1 MKLTILIV
9 SVLALSAVVGAIVV
23 GNMSFEG
30 IVVDDPYE
38 TGLIWDEIQNGR
50 ESSGIVIRLQPS
62 QFKVGKNR
70 VRLLLEK
77 SKPVEIDSITIKIS
91 RPTTVAMDRQVAV
104 SSLSGNEYQADVDLP
119 LVGNW
124 DLIARVTSNGK
135 RILFSNRIYA
145 QE

>member
-1 MKLTILIV
+1 MKFTILIV

-38 TGLIWDEIQNGR
+38 TGLIWDEIQNDR
-50 ESSGIVIRLQPS
+50 ESSGIVIRLQS
-62 QFKVGKNR
+62 SHFNKGKNR
-70 VRLLLEK
+70 IRLLLEK
-77 SKPVEIDSITIKIS
+77 SKPVDIDSIVLKIS
-91 RPTTVAMDRQVAV
+91 RPTTVALDRQVAI

-119 LVGNW
+119 LIGNW
-124 DLIARVTSNGK
+124 DLIVQVTINGK

>member
-1 MKLTILIV
+1 MKFTILVV

-38 TGLIWDEIQNGR
+38 TGLIWDEIQNDR
-50 ESSGIVIRLQPS
+50 ISSGITIRLNTVH
-62 QFKVGKNR
+62 FKKGKNR
-70 VRLLLEK
+70 VRFQIEK
-77 SKPVEIDSITIKIS
+77 SKPVEIESIIIKRS
-91 RPTTVAMDRQVAV
+91 RPSTVTLDKQVAV
-104 SSLSGNEYQADVDLP
+104 SSLSNDEYQAEVDLP

-124 DLIARVTSNGK
+124 DLIAQVNINGK